1 VAGFVA
7 ALRAELGGLSQAGTA
22 AGTARAVVVYAPDE
36 VRDLTDTL
44 GPVPSLALMR
54 AIKDQFD
61 PEHRMAP
68 GRIADA
74 V

>member
-1 VAGFVA
+1 M
-7 ALRAELGGLSQAGTA
+7 RTN
-22 AGTARAVVVYAPDE
+22 
-36 VRDLTDTL
+36 LTGMH

-54 AIKDQFD
+54 AIKDEFD

-68 GRIADA
+68 DRLADA